1 MTKSILF
8 YSFDLCFFS
17 SESKI
22 TVRRYISFIGNQP
35 SNQRWSL
42 DGQKS
47 ILIESKN
54 DIGSSTYFVDKT
66 TIKPQLVSPKE
77 AFSKLNFW

>member
-22 TVRRYISFIGNQP
+22 TVKDIMKGDSFIGNQP

-47 ILIESKN
+47 ILIGIQK
-54 DIGSSTYFVDKT
+54 
-66 TIKPQLVSPKE
+66 
-77 AFSKLNFW
+77 

>member
-1 MTKSILF
+1 MKG
-8 YSFDLCFFS
+8 D
-17 SESKI
+17 
-22 TVRRYISFIGNQP
+22 SFIGNQP

-54 DIGSSTYFVDKT
+54 DIGSSTYFVDKNNKT
-66 TIKPQLVSPKE
+66 TISFAKRSSI
-77 AFSKLNFW
+77 F

>member
-8 YSFDLCFFS
+8 YSFDLCFS
-17 SESKI
+17 VQSQKLQLEDIMKGD
-22 TVRRYISFIGNQP
+22 SFIGNQP

-47 ILIESKN
+47 ILIGIQK
-54 DIGSSTYFVDKT
+54 
-66 TIKPQLVSPKE
+66 
-77 AFSKLNFW
+77 